1 MGDIEDQDFEEVGAG
16 ASETYPQQCSA
27 LRKNGYVMI
36 KDRPCKIVEMSTSKT
51 GKHGHAKVHMV
62 GIDIFTGKKLEDIC
76 PSTHNMN
83 VPHVKRTDFQF
94 THLDDDESYV
104 NVIDNDGNEF
114 QFKVE
119 PGDVLTDI
127 KTKDSNGDDFL
138 VTIMEA
144 VGSSIAVGTKPM
156 TKWESKDLGPFYY
169 RYYSTIDSKFI
180 LNKKL
185 RTNANGEIFILNQ
198 PAWETCR

>member
-1 MGDIEDQDFEEVGAG
+1 MGPFQTTGDRPRFTKTCHYFERVPVTMSEDLEADFEQGTSG
-16 ASETYPQQCSA
+16 ASATFPQQCSA
-27 LRKNGYVMI
+27 LRKGGYVMI

-156 TKWESKDLGPFYY
+156 TK
-169 RYYSTIDSKFI
+169 
-180 LNKKL
+180 
-185 RTNANGEIFILNQ
+185 
-198 PAWETCR
+198 